1 MQGSDL
7 KGWRKQHGLTQ
18 TDLAGELE
26 VSRQTV
32 VAWEAGG
39 SLPKILAL
47 ALRELERNRS
57 VAGKRMS
64 SAQQRE
70 TRLRPDEPGASLP
83 KYKV

>member
-7 KGWRKQHGLTQ
+7 KDWRKNHGFTQ
-18 TDLAGELE
+18 ADLACELE

-32 VAWEAGG
+32 VGWEAAGC
-39 SLPKILAL
+39 LPKILVL

-64 SAQQRE
+64 ATQQRE
-70 TRLRPDEPGASLP
+70 TRRRPDEPGASLP
-83 KYKV
+83 KDEL